1 MNNKQ
6 LNPGKIVK
14 IVITGGP
21 CAGKTTL
28 MSKAVQ
34 ELGDLGV
41 KVLIVPE
48 AATTLISGM
57 HITPGNFG
65 MTGFQK
71 YILDH
76 QFAAE
81 AIVDQAATEQAADG
95 SNVVILCDRGK
106 LDGAAY
112 AGLPTISELLAK
124 HGSNPVETL
133 NSYDMV
139 VHLVTAANGAEEAYT
154 LSNNAA
160 RSETPEEARQLD
172 VRTLAAWTGHPHMA
186 IIGNHQPFQEKIASA
201 IKAIYGCLGI
211 PAPVERERKF
221 LARMPDLAAIV
232 KYNPV
237 ASQIVQTYLPNSGNT
252 ERRIRQRGDGTNFSF
267 FYTEKTGLPEKTDR
281 IERESLISS
290 RQYAAYLVQAETA
303 PVRKTRYCFPYQNQY
318 LELDVYAGEFRF
330 VTIEVEGLEAGDEVF
345 FPPEIEVVQE
355 ITGDK
360 RFSNRAIAENGGKL
374 PAVELDG
381 GGGVD

>member
-1 MNNKQ
+1 MKNKQ
-6 LNPGKIVK
+6 VNPGKIVK

-34 ELGDLGV
+34 ELGDLGI

-48 AATTLISGM
+48 AATSLIAGM
-57 HITPGNFG
+57 HITPGDFG
-65 MTGFQK
+65 MNGFQK
-71 YILDH
+71 HIMDH

-81 AIVDQAATEQAADG
+81 AIVGQAAAEQAAYG
-95 SNVVILCDRGK
+95 SDVVILCDRGK

-112 AGLPTISELLAK
+112 AGLPAIGELLAG

-139 VHLVTAANGAEEAYT
+139 IHLVTAASGAEEAYT

-160 RSETPEEARQLD
+160 RSETPEEARALD
-172 VRTLAAWTGHPHMA
+172 VRTLAAWTGHPHMT
-186 IIGNHQPFQEKIASA
+186 IIGNHQSFQEKIASA
-201 IKAIYGCLGI
+201 IRAIYGCLGI

-221 LARMPDLAAIV
+221 LARMPDLAAIG

-237 ASQIVQTYLPNSGNT
+237 ASQIVQTYLPNSGDT
-252 ERRIRQRGDGTNFSF
+252 ERRIRQRGDGVNYSF
-267 FYTEKTGLPEKTDR
+267 FYTEKTDR
-281 IERESLISS
+281 IERESIISP
-290 RQYAAYLVQAETA
+290 RQYAAYLAQAVTA

-318 LELDVYAGEFRF
+318 LELDVYAGEVQF

-345 FPPEIEVVQE
+345 FPPEIEVVKE

-360 RFSNRAIAENGGKL
+360 RYSNRAIAENSGKL
-374 PAVELDG
+374 PAAELDG
-381 GGGVD
+381 GGGIG

>member
-1 MNNKQ
+1 MDNKQ
-6 LNPGKIVK
+6 VNPGKIVK

-28 MSKAVQ
+28 MSKAIQ
-34 ELGDLGV
+34 ELGERGV

-81 AIVDQAATEQAADG
+81 AIVDQASTEQAADG

-112 AGLPTISELLAK
+112 AGLPAIGELLAE

-139 VHLVTAANGAEEAYT
+139 IHLVTAANGAEEAYT

-172 VRTLAAWTGHPHMA
+172 VRTLAAWTGHPHMV
-186 IIGNHQPFQEKIASA
+186 IIGNHRPFQEKIASA

-252 ERRIRQRGDGTNFSF
+252 ERRIRQRGDGVNFSF
-267 FYTEKTGLPEKTDR
+267 FYTEKTDLPEKTDR
-281 IERESLISS
+281 IERESIISP
-290 RQYAAYLVQAETA
+290 RQYAAYLAQAVTA
-303 PVRKTRYCFPYQNQY
+303 SVRKTRSCFPYQNQY
-318 LELDVYAGEFRF
+318 MEMDIYAGESRF
-330 VTIEVEGLEAGDEVF
+330 VTIEVEGLEASDRIF
-345 FPPEIEVVQE
+345 FPPEIEVIKE

-360 RFSNRAIAENGGKL
+360 RYSNRAIAENGGVL
-374 PAVELDG
+374 PIAGLDG
-381 GGGVD
+381 GGGIG

>member
-1 MNNKQ
+1 MKNKQ
-6 LNPGKIVK
+6 VNPGKIVK

-48 AATTLISGM
+48 AATSLITGM
-57 HITPGNFG
+57 HITPGDFG
-65 MTGFQK
+65 MNGFQK
-71 YILDH
+71 HILDH

-81 AIVDQAATEQAADG
+81 AIVDQAAAEQAADG
-95 SNVVILCDRGK
+95 SNMVILCDRGK

-112 AGLPTISELLAK
+112 AGLPAIGELLAG

-139 VHLVTAANGAEEAYT
+139 IHLVTAASGAEEAYT

-160 RSETPEEARQLD
+160 RSETLEEARALD
-172 VRTLAAWTGHPHMA
+172 VRTLAAWTGHPHMT
-186 IIGNHQPFQEKIASA
+186 IIGNHRPFQEKIASA
-201 IKAIYGCLGI
+201 IRAIYGYLGI

-221 LARMPDLAAIV
+221 LARMPDLAAIG

-237 ASQIVQTYLPNSGNT
+237 ASQIVQTYLPNSGGT
-252 ERRIRQRGDGTNFSF
+252 ERRIRQRGDGVNYSF
-267 FYTEKTGLPEKTDR
+267 FYTEKTDLPEKTDR
-281 IERESLISS
+281 IERESIISP
-290 RQYAAYLVQAETA
+290 RQYAAYLAQAVTA
-303 PVRKTRYCFPYQNQY
+303 PIRKTRCCFPYQNQY
-318 LELDVYAGEFRF
+318 MEMDIYAGESRF
-330 VTIEVEGLEAGDEVF
+330 VTIEVEGLEASDRVF
-345 FPPEIEVVQE
+345 FPPEIEVIKE

-360 RFSNRAIAENGGKL
+360 RYSNRAIAENSGKL
-374 PAVELDG
+374 PAAELNG
-381 GGGVD
+381 GGGIG

>member
-1 MNNKQ
+1 MDNKQ
-6 LNPGKIVK
+6 VNPGKIVK

-28 MSKAVQ
+28 MSKALQ
-34 ELGDLGV
+34 ELGDLGI

-48 AATTLISGM
+48 AATTLIAGM

-65 MTGFQK
+65 MAGFQK

-81 AIVDQAATEQAADG
+81 AIVDHAATEQAADG

-112 AGLPTISELLAK
+112 AGLPAIGELLAE

-172 VRTLAAWTGHPHMA
+172 IRTLAAWTGHPHMV
-186 IIGNHQPFQEKIASA
+186 IIGNHRAFQEKIASA

-221 LARMPDLAAIV
+221 LARMPDLVAIV

-252 ERRIRQRGDGTNFSF
+252 ERRIRQRGDGVNFSF
-267 FYTEKTGLPEKTDR
+267 FYTEKTDLPEKTDR
-281 IERESLISS
+281 IERESIISP
-290 RQYAAYLVQAETA
+290 RQYAAYLAQAVTA

-318 LELDVYAGEFRF
+318 LELDVYAGEVQF

-345 FPPEIEVVQE
+345 FPPEIEVIKE

-360 RFSNRAIAENGGKL
+360 RYSNRAIAENGGGL
-374 PAVELDG
+374 PTAGLDG
-381 GGGVD
+381 GGGIG